1 MTDASTIAR
10 PRSLAA
16 DRRPAAAD
24 KPRRAA
30 TLAPRRAE
38 PARDRHAELVPFRS
52 GASAERGTT
61 DGRAVPNKRPS
72 SVLDVRPHQ
81 APAHRRDKDK
91 AGRGSAYAAAGRARG
106 TPPPPNLMRPAE
118 IRGHHKPAADPRLR
132 SRCKE
137 GTSSR
142 PDPVPA

>member
-52 GASAERGTT
+52 GASAERVHRWPRRAEQEAEQRA
-61 DGRAVPNKRPS
+61 GRKAAPSAGAPQGQGQSRTRLSISRRRPRTRDAAAAKSDAPGRNPRPS
-72 SVLDVRPHQ
+72 Q
-81 APAHRRDKDK
+81 
-91 AGRGSAYAAAGRARG
+91 AGRRPP
-106 TPPPPNLMRPAE
+106 TPLAVQGGNVEPP
-118 IRGHHKPAADPRLR
+118 R
-132 SRCKE
+132 SRP
-137 GTSSR
+137 R
-142 PDPVPA
+142 